1 LGIPPSFKDHY
12 DYILENIRDILFIL
26 NSDGIIH
33 SITREFEKATGYSR
47 AKWIGKH
54 FLDLVHPEDAAI
66 AIQGFER
73 TISGET
79 PDPYKV
85 RVKSK
90 SGDFLI
96 FEAKGI
102 PHIVNG
108 EIVGYLGV
116 ARDITEKK
124 RVEEALK
131 ASEQH
136 YRRIINSI
144 TDPIQVVNK
153 ELIIIFLNPAFV
165 TWLESLGLDS
175 NIKNKSILEAF
186 PFLGKKII
194 EEYNQVFTSAKT
206 LVTLE
211 DTNINGKTYLTET
224 LKIPMIN
231 QGKVVQVLTIIR
243 DITKRETMEQQF
255 YESEEKLRSFMDA
268 ATDSFTLWDSELN
281 LIDINQSALNI
292 YAKGT
297 IKGDIIG
304 KNMLDFVSNPKNVEI
319 YRNVLKTGKPI
330 ILERIAPPRSFGNLT
345 FSVKAFKVADGLGLI
360 TTDITER
367 KKIEDELKGSE
378 EKFRSIFENA
388 PIGMAL
394 STLDFKF
401 VQVNDAFCQML
412 GYLKSDLTQ
421 MSLFDIRHPD
431 QRRKDN
437 NFLEKMKEKSISLHE
452 TEMKFIKN
460 LKNTPLWTHTTV
472 VTLHDDERV
481 PIYYLLICEDITTEK
496 ENEAQ
501 MKRQLLNY
509 NTEDGN
515 LYLIK
520 ERTPAL
526 SFSVFKDLTKFGYHG
541 TIVTRSQENE
551 YSEILEKDN
560 VESVHLNEKN
570 SSGEILKKV
579 AKIEDKNVLL
589 FDRLEYIFL
598 TEGFENAIKFIYE
611 LSDIV
616 RLNDFVAILSID
628 PTIFTEREL
637 QILEKETKRIEPRFI
652 TAIAEELRDVIY
664 FLYQQNSIGI
674 KPSYS
679 DVGRSLQISRPT
691 ARKRIKR
698 LITTGYIIEQNLGKT
713 KILEISSKGKD
724 ILKS

>member
-1 LGIPPSFKDHY
+1 LGIPPSFQDHY

-26 NSDGIIH
+26 DSDGKIH

-47 AKWIGKH
+47 TKWIGKH

-90 SGDFLI
+90 SGEFLI
-96 FEAKGI
+96 FEAKAT

-108 EIVGYLGV
+108 EIVGYLGI
-116 ARDITEKK
+116 ARDITAKW

-136 YRRIINSI
+136 YRRIIDSI
-144 TDPIQVVNK
+144 TDPIQVINK

-194 EEYNQVFTSAKT
+194 EEYNQVFTSAKV
-206 LVTLE
+206 LITLE
-211 DTNINGKTYLTET
+211 DTTIDGKTYLTET

-268 ATDSFTLWDSELN
+268 ATDSFSLWDSELN
-281 LIDINQSALNI
+281 LLDINQSALDI
-292 YAKGT
+292 YGIGT
-297 IKGDIIG
+297 TKEKILG
-304 KNMLDFVSNPKNVEI
+304 KNMLDFVSNPKNTEI
-319 YRNVLKTGKPI
+319 YKNVLKTGIPI
-330 ILERIAPPRSFGNLT
+330 TLERIAPPRRFGNRI

-360 TTDITER
+360 TTDITKQ
-367 KKIEDELKGSE
+367 KKMEDELKENE

-394 STLDFKF
+394 TDLDFELI
-401 VQVNDAFCQML
+401 QVNDAFCQML
-412 GYLKSDLTQ
+412 GYPKSDLTQ
-421 MSLFDIRHPD
+421 MSIFDIKHPD
-431 QRRKDN
+431 QKRKN
-437 NFLEKMKEKSISLHE
+437 NSFLEKMKKQSISLYN

-460 LKNTPLWTHTTV
+460 LKNTPVWARTTI
-472 VTLHDDERV
+472 VTLHNEVNV
-481 PIYYLLICEDITTEK
+481 PIYHLFICEDITAEK
-496 ENEAQ
+496 DKEAEI
-501 MKRQLLNY
+501 KRQLLNY
-509 NTEDGN
+509 STEDGN
-515 LYLIK
+515 VYLIK
-520 ERTPAL
+520 ERTPVQ
-526 SFSVFKDLTKFGYHG
+526 SFNAFKDLIKIGYDG
-541 TIVTRSQENE
+541 YIISRNEKNDYNEIVEENVKTI
-551 YSEILEKDN
+551 
-560 VESVHLNEKN
+560 HLNEKN
-570 SSGEILKKV
+570 SSSEVLKAI
-579 AKIEDKNVLL
+579 AKIMDKSVLL

-598 TEGFENAIKFIYE
+598 TEGFENGIQFIYE
-611 LSDIV
+611 LSDIIK
-616 RLNDFVAILSID
+616 LNDLIAILSVD
-628 PTIFTEREL
+628 CATFTEREVN
-637 QILEKETKRIEPRFI
+637 ILEKETKKIEPRFI
-652 TAIAEELRDVIY
+652 TTVAEELRKVLHYI
-664 FLYQQNSIGI
+664 YQQNSTGI

-679 DVGRSLQISRPT
+679 EVGRSLQISRPT

-698 LITTGYIIEQNLGKT
+698 LVITGYIVEQIIGKS
-713 KILEISSKGKD
+713 KILEISSKGRSLLQK
-724 ILKS
+724 